1 MIWGTY
7 MKEEEKISRCEYIAE
22 LIQKAV
28 FYSQRHDFSK
38 MIKEW
43 YIGRSFK
50 LTRADRVID
59 DTPGFTVKLYY
70 LNDLVYTYDRF
81 GNTITYPVYKKGS
94 WEKSLENLSLGSD
107 KENDSLFNILCLN
120 IFRKGK

>member
-1 MIWGTY
+1 
-7 MKEEEKISRCEYIAE
+7 MKQEERISRCEYIAE

-50 LTRADRVID
+50 LTRTDRVID

-81 GNTITYPVYKKGS
+81 GNTVTYPFYKKGS
-94 WEKSLENLSLGSD
+94 WEKYLENLSLGND
-107 KENDSLFNILCLN
+107 KNDNCIFNILSLCL
-120 IFRKGK
+120 FRREK